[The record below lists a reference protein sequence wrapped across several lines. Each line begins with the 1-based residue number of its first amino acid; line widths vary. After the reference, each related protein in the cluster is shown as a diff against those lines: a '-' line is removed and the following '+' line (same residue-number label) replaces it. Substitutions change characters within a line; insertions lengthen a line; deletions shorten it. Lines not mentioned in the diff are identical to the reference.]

1 MKRRVAGL
9 LGSNSS
15 AFSAVTMALTPPRHN
30 SSAFSLTVIEGEV
43 FVKSMAGSMR
53 RRSRGCSL
61 CSRRRSLLLTKKRR
75 VFPFGSRR
83 KTWCSSRSAPGA
95 RLHSLIG
102 QGVGGHG
109 AMPGCVCT
117 IFFTVGPGE
126 QLRVIHGVKAAV
138 AAAAEGAVWLE
149 GILEGCVG
157 GVGMVVP
164 VHAALLQVLL
174 LCGIQLIAVHGAD
187 CTAAMLL
194 LLSHW

>member
-1 MKRRVAGL
+1 
-9 LGSNSS
+9 
-15 AFSAVTMALTPPRHN
+15 
-30 SSAFSLTVIEGEV
+30 
-43 FVKSMAGSMR
+43 
-53 RRSRGCSL
+53 
-61 CSRRRSLLLTKKRR
+61 
-75 VFPFGSRR
+75 
-83 KTWCSSRSAPGA
+83 
-95 RLHSLIG
+95 
-102 QGVGGHG
+102 
-109 AMPGCVCT
+109 MPGCVCT

-194 LLSHW
+194 LLSHWSSCLAMFPPLPSLASLIRDIRPDGCCVFPRAAQHRCSEAGAPP